1 MSNRHWYE
9 TVILVII
16 SVLIGMATVM
26 IQYRDLKFTA
36 RDLEEAHAKGAKQAL
51 DVEKGGEHL
60 EYVCA
65 ALWLKGKQNPKLDN
79 K

>member
-1 MSNRHWYE
+1 MSTRPLYE

-16 SVLIGMATVM
+16 SVLIGMTTVM

-36 RDLEEAHAKGAKQAL
+36 QDLAEAQAKGERQAL
-51 DVEKGGEHL
+51 DIEKSSEHL

>member
-1 MSNRHWYE
+1 MPTRLLFE
-9 TVILVII
+9 TIILVII
-16 SVLIGMATVM
+16 SVLMGMAT
-26 IQYRDLKFTA
+26 ITIYQRDLKFTA
-36 RDLEEAHAKGAKQAL
+36 QDLAEAQSKAVKQAL

-65 ALWLKGKQNPKLDN
+65 ALWLKGKQNPKFDN